1 MKSWEFQTTLG
12 LSLLA
17 FALTITVIIAG
28 QGNRDLQEELTKQ
41 QLEISKAV
49 RLQQTGQ
56 AIVRDLAS
64 ASLNNDKIK
73 DLLSKHGIS
82 VTPNR

>member
-17 FALTITVIIAG
+17 LALTITVIIAG

-41 QLEISKAV
+41 QLEISQAV